1 MKNLSEQL
9 LKEQNLD
16 ETVDNYRSLKLPER
30 LTAEA
35 AQVII
40 NLLLTQEGQ

>member
-1 MKNLSEQL
+1 M
-9 LKEQNLD
+9 KEQSLD
-16 ETVDNYRSLKLPER
+16 DTVESYRSLKLPER

-40 NLLLTQEGQ
+40 NLLLTQEGQYLKE